1 MKKKIAGFLVLC
13 TFLFVFIP
21 GATKAA
27 EQPVGLLDGVTM
39 LTGSSISNILGNTT
53 KVTDND
59 NTTVFDMVTQR
70 SDSSVVDV
78 LAYVFQN
85 AQTVNSYKVHVTNY
99 DAGPVYIKFYNSAGS
114 LISQIN
120 LSPNVGDDQIHY
132 LTSPIEGVKKF
143 ELFQQGSTTYHVAEV
158 NLYSAIPEPSP
169 TVTPDIT
176 PTIEPTVTATVE
188 PTATPE
194 PTIEPT
200 PTVTPTPEQPTGDRA
215 ILVVTMNTGLEKEF
229 DLSMDEVNAF
239 ISWYESKQSG
249 SGTASYAINKHE
261 NNKGPFTNRKD
272 YVIFDKILTFS
283 VDQY

>member
-1 MKKKIAGFLVLC
+1 
-13 TFLFVFIP
+13 
-21 GATKAA
+21 
-27 EQPVGLLDGVTM
+27 M

-85 AQTVNSYKVHVTNY
+85 ALTVRGYKVHVTNI
-99 DAGPVYIKFYNSAGS
+99 DTGPVYIKFYNSSGS

-132 LTSPIEGVKKF
+132 LPSPIEGVKKF

-169 TVTPDIT
+169 TVTPDVT
-176 PTIEPTVTATVE
+176 PTIEPTATATVE

-194 PTIEPT
+194 PTVT
-200 PTVTPTPEQPTGDRA
+200 PSPTPEQPTGDRA

-229 DLSMDEVNAF
+229 DLSMDEVNSF
-239 ISWYESKQSG
+239 INWYENKQA
-249 SGTASYAINKHE
+249 GTGKASYAIDKHD
-261 NNKGPFTNRKD
+261 NNKGPFTSRKD

-283 VDQY
+283 VNEYSAK